1 MSVHEVLSLQDPNFL
16 DMHDWMTS
24 SDNDESVIQIKD
36 IGNASADSEI
46 SHEPLAEVTDHL
58 PTSEPSH
65 SAVDVSA
72 GCSAGDPTS
81 PKLTETIGNDMD
93 PDIASMV
100 VDTPQEPRTEVTD
113 HLPTSKPSHAAV
125 DVSAGCS
132 DGEPNL
138 PKLTETVSNMD
149 PDVASMAVDTPQTN
163 PNASKRPRS
172 DTIPPPDHDTFKRIK
187 SSEGVDDITQT
198 PAATARFVG
207 TSRSAIASRR
217 LKQEFRDGTHVV
229 NEVKRANFVDEC
241 RLADRLSQFRY
252 EKDVWSVFH
261 SKCGTW
267 RVMAEP
273 YSSTKFKQH
282 VNTCKSTGK
291 AEGHTTLT
299 SFFGAPSKAQQKVPA
314 KQRNKTND
322 TNFSNEA
329 PNIDCP
335 CSGITAKHD
344 ARVPDFITRTGAEGG
359 GARSV
364 TKIADELFKKK
375 YADLSER
382 KKTRVDVSQRH
393 EWTFRFDRV
402 LMAIFST
409 KCEKFVKGAK
419 DSEDSHT
426 CSQCLAVLR
435 SDSRF
440 KSGLRV
446 PIPEDGNFRYLNEKY
461 QGKSTAERYAKSQGL
476 QDLLEDKVR
485 HWRAALLTIT
495 HF

>member
-1 MSVHEVLSLQDPNFL
+1 MP
-16 DMHDWMTS
+16 
-24 SDNDESVIQIKD
+24 
-36 IGNASADSEI
+36 G
-46 SHEPLAEVTDHL
+46 
-58 PTSEPSH
+58 
-65 SAVDVSA
+65 
-72 GCSAGDPTS
+72 
-81 PKLTETIGNDMD
+81 
-93 PDIASMV
+93 
-100 VDTPQEPRTEVTD
+100 
-113 HLPTSKPSHAAV
+113 
-125 DVSAGCS
+125 
-132 DGEPNL
+132 
-138 PKLTETVSNMD
+138 
-149 PDVASMAVDTPQTN
+149 
-163 PNASKRPRS
+163 
-172 DTIPPPDHDTFKRIK
+172 
-187 SSEGVDDITQT
+187 
-198 PAATARFVG
+198 FVG
-207 TSRSAIASRR
+207 TSRSAIASRK

-229 NEVKRANFVDEC
+229 NEAKRANFVTEC
-241 RLADRLSQFRY
+241 RLVDRLSQFRY
-252 EKDVWSVFH
+252 EKDTWSVFH
-261 SKCGTW
+261 SKCGAW

-282 VNTCKSTGK
+282 VNSCKSTGK

-299 SFFGAPSKAQQKVPA
+299 SFFGVPSKAQQKVPA
-314 KQRNKTND
+314 KQGNKTN
-322 TNFSNEA
+322 NEA

-335 CSGITAKHD
+335 CSGITARHD

-382 KKTRVDVSQRH
+382 KKTRVDVAQRH
-393 EWTFRFDRV
+393 EWTFCFDRV

-409 KCEKFVKGAK
+409 KCEKYVKGAK

-426 CSQCLAVLR
+426 CSQCLAVLL

-476 QDLLEDKVR
+476 QDLLEDKVCR
-485 HWRAALLTIT
+485 LRATLLTIT